1 MKPRKP
7 FSFPSGHGYRLVG
20 TPAEI
25 AVDLA
30 VSLEEILAI
39 TGTLPAW
46 GRNARLEA
54 VWSMAAVRRALGIP
68 EPPRHRGAPQFAV
81 SIPGARGRRRS
92 QPGRGGV
99 KHAGDVD
106 RPRRHP
112 PDPGG

>member
-1 MKPRKP
+1 MNRRKP

-30 VSLEEILAI
+30 VPPEEILAI
-39 TGTLPAW
+39 TGTLPPW

-68 EPPRHRGAPQFAV
+68 EPPRHRGAPQWRLT
-81 SIPGARGRRRS
+81 IPGTRGRRRS
-92 QPGRGGV
+92 AAGLGDGREWPASIEEV
-99 KHAGDVD
+99 
-106 RPRRHP
+106 
-112 PDPGG
+112 